1 MESQKVSDVKKR
13 IAVLW
18 ETLKCPI
25 CLDLMTAPMS
35 TKCNHQFCK
44 FCIKKLLENSKQNRA
59 SCPVCKSRITKRSLQ
74 ESPGF
79 QRLVAG
85 LQDMIQAYEQDTC
98 TNYFTGLSHQKQ
110 HLSIRNAELAGNSCT
125 MLSGGTFA
133 TNQDYTTND
142 DPPKSSSTVE
152 AQNGFAK
159 LMGLEDSGPLMMHNE
174 GPDSAPTTS
183 DEKMASPKDH
193 LETRAAA
200 IGVKVMRT
208 TRSKKKCPTLE
219 NAPPRP
225 VLAGEKT
232 GCLRKPTR
240 NEQKTDLESDEV
252 LEQKKKK
259 SLEKVAEWL
268 LKVPAEDELEKPRD
282 NGDDSDSCLSASVPD
297 ADLVLQKEDRTKA
310 LEEQVFGA
318 VYKRKSGKGFKP
330 STTSETLTRKRIS
343 KKNTTTAKEQQTVE
357 NLNDA
362 SSDFFKEVEQ
372 KKVDTSKNTNGL
384 SVHDSK
390 EPSLPPGSDVLPG
403 TVTRRRARKALL
415 DVDGD
420 LQEQARPKSD
430 SSEQRRP
437 NGRKGKNVTS
447 EKNEPSKVAKP
458 LVLVG
463 IQNRDSSPKARGR
476 SEDVQVQI
484 ETYPSSEGQEP
495 SSRSTRGTKR
505 LHRFVEE
512 VQDSHKKTMKT
523 NLLKKNRRASNLP
536 GGKTVD
542 KSPPDSRN
550 AAAAAQRN
558 GCVYQ
563 EDIGGIENME
573 MGEKRPPEA
582 VVDCSVSVVPN
593 SISDASVL
601 GPTENSPNNLHQEVS
616 APEAPAGMENVD
628 GELDTEQLLMS
639 FKSTKRKSF
648 ILGEPKVKRSRHA
661 DKAEDKDAGESSP
674 AKMSRET
681 PEASQDAEKSPHF
694 DHISPSNSPNQTAR
708 AAKRELTVVEAS
720 IPDGLSSGLS
730 PNKVSKHEG
739 ASSPLSVVPQVGD
752 SGLRFMAVEPEPKG
766 PQTNEGP
773 FGSTVGDQRTEV
785 RDTKEHFSVAESS
798 VTPEVL
804 MVPALQI
811 VHKDNCSGEASAHS
825 SIRTDLRK
833 KKKAQKLESSSE
845 SDGSGSKEELPTL
858 TQIFGTSTRLPAGTE
873 DQGDSRKADGGE
885 EGQTDAAE
893 PRSPPAECPSPD
905 CINSSQ
911 ASVDLFGTPDE
922 RDVPENEI
930 GVSIES
936 SQFSNEVLVTQQKLE
951 MQKEL
956 ARLGKL
962 MALVTEVLQEKEGS
976 PERDVPSESCQG
988 GKDAG
993 EDDPKA
999 MMDEPNPDQESC
1011 RKNIPDAEEDPNTK
1025 PPGDNVVTEPG
1036 LWRHGGVTQTPEQHS
1051 AQKSAKHSNPSTSS
1065 DATKTMKK
1073 CDSPSDGQDDKE
1085 NTSPPIDRCN
1095 AKLVLVSS
1103 GLGPAE
1109 QMMVKK
1115 FAKGVGARMVSHV
1128 TSEVTHVVIRTD
1140 EQLVCERTLKYF
1152 LGIAGRKWVV
1162 GFRWIS
1168 ECFKHKKL
1176 LEESPFEVRGDVVN
1190 GPNHQGPSRARN
1202 TEDSNLLMK
1211 GYKIC
1216 FQGPFTD
1223 MSTDEMEWMV
1233 ELCGATVVKDP
1244 LQLDSKQKSH
1254 HLIVVQ
1260 PRPESSPSTYKSLS
1274 KNATVVTRGWLLD
1287 TVATY
1292 TLQNYSSYAPLRTTV
1307 L

>member
-1 MESQKVSDVKKR
+1 
-13 IAVLW
+13 
-18 ETLKCPI
+18 
-25 CLDLMTAPMS
+25 
-35 TKCNHQFCK
+35 
-44 FCIKKLLENSKQNRA
+44 
-59 SCPVCKSRITKRSLQ
+59 
-74 ESPGF
+74 
-79 QRLVAG
+79 
-85 LQDMIQAYEQDTC
+85 MIQAYEQDTC
-98 TNYFTGLSHQKQ
+98 TNYFTGLPHQKQ

-125 MLSGGTFA
+125 ILSGGTFA

-200 IGVKVMRT
+200 IGIKVMRM

-225 VLAGEKT
+225 
-232 GCLRKPTR
+232 
-240 NEQKTDLESDEV
+240 
-252 LEQKKKK
+252 
-259 SLEKVAEWL
+259 
-268 LKVPAEDELEKPRD
+268 
-282 NGDDSDSCLSASVPD
+282 
-297 ADLVLQKEDRTKA
+297 
-310 LEEQVFGA
+310 
-318 VYKRKSGKGFKP
+318 
-330 STTSETLTRKRIS
+330 
-343 KKNTTTAKEQQTVE
+343 QTVE

-362 SSDFFKEVEQ
+362 SSDFFKEAEQ

-437 NGRKGKNVTS
+437 NGRK
-447 EKNEPSKVAKP
+447 
-458 LVLVG
+458 
-463 IQNRDSSPKARGR
+463 
-476 SEDVQVQI
+476 
-484 ETYPSSEGQEP
+484 
-495 SSRSTRGTKR
+495 
-505 LHRFVEE
+505 
-512 VQDSHKKTMKT
+512 
-523 NLLKKNRRASNLP
+523 
-536 GGKTVD
+536 
-542 KSPPDSRN
+542 
-550 AAAAAQRN
+550 
-558 GCVYQ
+558 
-563 EDIGGIENME
+563 
-573 MGEKRPPEA
+573 
-582 VVDCSVSVVPN
+582 
-593 SISDASVL
+593 
-601 GPTENSPNNLHQEVS
+601 ENSPNNLHQEVS
-616 APEAPAGMENVD
+616 APEAPAGVENVD

-681 PEASQDAEKSPHF
+681 PEASQDF
-694 DHISPSNSPNQTAR
+694 
-708 AAKRELTVVEAS
+708 
-720 IPDGLSSGLS
+720 
-730 PNKVSKHEG
+730 
-739 ASSPLSVVPQVGD
+739 
-752 SGLRFMAVEPEPKG
+752 
-766 PQTNEGP
+766 
-773 FGSTVGDQRTEV
+773 
-785 RDTKEHFSVAESS
+785 
-798 VTPEVL
+798 
-804 MVPALQI
+804 
-811 VHKDNCSGEASAHS
+811 
-825 SIRTDLRK
+825 
-833 KKKAQKLESSSE
+833 
-845 SDGSGSKEELPTL
+845 
-858 TQIFGTSTRLPAGTE
+858 
-873 DQGDSRKADGGE
+873 
-885 EGQTDAAE
+885 
-893 PRSPPAECPSPD
+893 
-905 CINSSQ
+905 INSSQ

-930 GVSIES
+930 GVSMES
-936 SQFSNEVLVTQQKLE
+936 SQFSSEVLVTQQKLE

-962 MALVTEVLQEKEGS
+962 MALVTE
-976 PERDVPSESCQG
+976 
-988 GKDAG
+988 
-993 EDDPKA
+993 
-999 MMDEPNPDQESC
+999 
-1011 RKNIPDAEEDPNTK
+1011 
-1025 PPGDNVVTEPG
+1025 
-1036 LWRHGGVTQTPEQHS
+1036 TPEQHS

-1168 ECFKHKKL
+1168 ECFKQKKL

-1223 MSTDEMEWMV
+1223 MSTDEMEWM
-1233 ELCGATVVKDP
+1233 
-1244 LQLDSKQKSH
+1244 
-1254 HLIVVQ
+1254 
-1260 PRPESSPSTYKSLS
+1260 
-1274 KNATVVTRGWLLD
+1274 
-1287 TVATY
+1287 
-1292 TLQNYSSYAPLRTTV
+1292 
-1307 L
+1307 